1 MACLGPDNPTYRDYS
16 AETAANLQ
24 TQIGLA
30 PDLFAAESEFRPKYA
45 QLDADIMAKLL
56 PQLLATYQANQPA
69 MNALATEDQRA
80 RTAGEM
86 DLIKQYGPDVTK
98 AIRESSGNATL
109 LDMLRAD
116 AESGLAAGGGL
127 DPAMQAQLQQ
137 QMRGAQAGRGMMT
150 SGNSAVSGEALYGA
164 QAAQALKQQRFQNAQ
179 SVASQLQQTGGD
191 PFLALLGRPSQTLA
205 MTQGMGN
212 QANSFNPGNLFN
224 PESGYAGNLWNSNYG
239 TDWQFKQTDPSTI
252 GKVGMVSD
260 TVGSFAGSI
269 MKGFMGCWVARE
281 VYGEQDA
288 RWLIFRQWLLGKAP
302 VWLRK
307 LYLRHGEAFAAW
319 ISTRPRAKRVVR
331 WLMDMVITQ
340 PKVKHA

>member
-1 MACLGPDNPTYRDYS
+1 MACFGPDAPTYRDY
-16 AETAANLQ
+16 ADETAANLQ
-24 TQIGLA
+24 TQVNLA
-30 PDLFAAESEFRPKYA
+30 PELYAAEAAYRPKYA
-45 QLDADIMAKLL
+45 QLDASITADIL
-56 PQLLATYQANQPA
+56 PQLLATYQQNQPT

-86 DLIKQYGPDVTK
+86 DLISQYGPQVTQ
-98 AIRESSGNATL
+98 AIRQSSGNATL

-205 MTQGMGN
+205 MTQGMGQ
-212 QANSFNPGNLFN
+212 QAAGYNPGNLFN
-224 PESGYAGNLWNSNYG
+224 PESGYAGNLWNANYQN
-239 TDWQFKQTDPSTI
+239 DWQYKQASPSTM

-260 TVGSFAGSI
+260 TVGSFVGSFA
-269 MKGFMGCWVARE
+269 KGFMCWVARE
-281 VYGEQDA
+281 VYGVQDV

-302 VWLRK
+302 VWLRN